1 MKWDMD
7 SVRKILRRIKES
19 MKYPPISHSNE
30 KSIGG
35 MYVDIDLDGDK
46 NNESMD
52 LTKKLIEK
60 EYGEINRWQNI
71 TKSLHPA
78 YDEPIKAA
86 QLRAAQHDS
95 LIKEAAENAEKSR
108 REEMYRDAAMTRPL
122 IPSPKINPIS
132 SPTTQPPTNS
142 TNVIH
147 NPPKQY
153 GVFIQIF
160 IGVSY
165 TLLAIFIFWILW
177 YYFHVNLNTPAP

>member
-1 MKWDMD
+1 MKM
-7 SVRKILRRIKES
+7 VEL
-19 MKYPPISHSNE
+19 
-30 KSIGG
+30 
-35 MYVDIDLDGDK
+35 DLSGDK
-46 NNESMD
+46 NNEGED

-60 EYGEINRWQNI
+60 KIEEINQGENI
-71 TKSLHPA
+71 INNMYLPL
-78 YDEPIKAA
+78 DEAMKAA
-86 QLRAAQHDS
+86 QSRANMYDS
-95 LIKEAAENAEKSR
+95 MMKEATENAEKSY